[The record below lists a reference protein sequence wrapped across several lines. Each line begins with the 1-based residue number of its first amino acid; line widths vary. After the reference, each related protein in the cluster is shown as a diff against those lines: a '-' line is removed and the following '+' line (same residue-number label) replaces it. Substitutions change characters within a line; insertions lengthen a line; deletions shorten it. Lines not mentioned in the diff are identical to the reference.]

1 MRTVQ
6 GVFSPVPTI
15 FDTDGELDLTRF
27 SRNLTRWNQTGLA
40 GYVVL
45 GSNGEFAL
53 LDEREKLALIECAR
67 AVTPP
72 EKLLIAGTAA
82 ESTRGTVALTRA
94 AAALGADLAIVL
106 TPHYY
111 SPSYDEAAYLRHF
124 TAVADASPIPVLAY
138 NMPSFAKVDLSVAT
152 LVALAH
158 HPNIVGYKESSA
170 DVAKIAAVAAAA
182 PDSFAPLVGSGSH
195 YLPARIVGATG
206 GILSLAIV
214 APDACVALEAAIAA
228 GDISNAQSLQRRLL
242 ALNTAITS
250 QYGIAGVKAALDLL
264 GYDGGAPRAPLTP
277 LSEPARRDLAAALE
291 TAGLLSPAS

>member
-1 MRTVQ
+1 MRTVH

-15 FDTDGELDLTRF
+15 FDAEGELDLPRF

-53 LDEREKLALIECAR
+53 LDEHEKLALIECAR
-67 AVTPP
+67 SVTPR

-138 NMPSFAKVDLSVAT
+138 TMPSFAKVDLPVST

-158 HPNIVGYKESSA
+158 HPNIVGYKESGA

-182 PDSFAPLVGSGSH
+182 PDDFAPLVGSGSH
-195 YLPARIVGATG
+195 YLPARLVGATG
-206 GILSLAIV
+206 GIISLAIV
-214 APDACVALEAAIAA
+214 APDACVALDAAIAA
-228 GDISNAQSLQRRLL
+228 GDIATAQSLQRQLL
-242 ALNTAITS
+242 AINAAITS
-250 QYGIAGVKAALDLL
+250 RYGIAGVKAALDLL
-264 GYDGGAPRAPLTP
+264 GYDGGAPRSPLAPLD
-277 LSEPARRDLAAALE
+277 EAARRDLAAVLE
-291 TAGLLSPAS
+291 TAGLLSAAA